1 MAFAEDFCFCFC
13 VLFNRKKNKRRKVS
27 LQLFFAALL
36 TGIAAC
42 LQTPDN
48 LIIRYI
54 SSSRQG
60 FRQNRCK
67 QVNNRRYMQKTLTNC
82 CQRWIGRMY
91 ALLNGSVSEARIAR
105 SGNENKKKQCLRC
118 RCGLFVQGLS
128 RTENKKED
136 YEKHYR
142 FRLVCIAPA

>member
-1 MAFAEDFCFCFC
+1 MGFAEDFCFCFC
-13 VLFNRKKNKRRKVS
+13 VLFNRKENKRRKVS
-27 LQLFFAALL
+27 FVFAALL

-42 LQTPDN
+42 LQTPDS

-67 QVNNRRYMQKTLTNC
+67 QVNNRRYMQKTLTNR

-105 SGNENKKKQCLRC
+105 SGNENKKSNVSVVGADYLC
-118 RCGLFVQGLS
+118 RDYHE
-128 RTENKKED
+128 RKNKKED

>member
-1 MAFAEDFCFCFC
+1 MAFAEDFCFCFS
-13 VLFNRKKNKRRKVS
+13 VLFNRKENKRRKVS
-27 LQLFFAALL
+27 FVFAALL

-54 SSSRQG
+54 SSCRQG

-67 QVNNRRYMQKTLTNC
+67 QVNNRRYMQKTLTNR

-105 SGNENKKKQCLRC
+105 SGNENKKSNVSVVGADYLC
-118 RCGLFVQGLS
+118 RDYHE
-128 RTENKKED
+128 RKNKKED

>member
-1 MAFAEDFCFCFC
+1 MWLLPKIFVFAFARCSNGRKIKGVKCRRNCFWWHF
-13 VLFNRKKNKRRKVS
+13 V
-27 LQLFFAALL
+27 

-42 LQTPDN
+42 LQAPDN

-54 SSSRQG
+54 SSCRQG

-91 ALLNGSVSEARIAR
+91 ALLNGSVSRAQIAR
-105 SGNENKKKQCLRC
+105 SGNENKKNNVSVVGADYLC
-118 RCGLFVQGLS
+118 RSCHEGKTKG
-128 RTENKKED
+128 
-136 YEKHYR
+136 
-142 FRLVCIAPA
+142 RL